1 MESHSFCLNKLS
13 YGSHSNEWDLS
24 VFLYKG
30 AVLENRRTIL
40 NSIKANKYG
49 GVLRERIEFVSNLFE
64 YFDYRITI
72 GLSQRTIISEL
83 EKLFLFVR
91 WCENENKY
99 ISKESIAECF
109 IEWVNH
115 GILVVKENKQDE
127 YSAYKKYAVVA
138 NIIVSSQNLEKYPKT
153 KSLLLRTN
161 LKQSPQ
167 KKESNFIGESEVF
180 AFGKLLKALVDQLTI
195 EAIRG
200 ELSLLIKL
208 PNKKNVYLKGNLM
221 EVNLDYEKMRSQDKE
236 LALERRRAL
245 AENESLLDKYR
256 RSNLINLRIEAE
268 LMIFISQT
276 NMNLSQALDLKLTNF
291 RWMIKDDEYHAFTV
305 YKNRRQGKAT
315 FKCYKEYKDIFL
327 RYLEWVKDVGFCED
341 GSLFPFMAR
350 EKLIAKETKRKLHVV
365 RNFCKEIDFKYI
377 SSTPLRKFKANW
389 LFENGDDTSNVFNL
403 MSHQEGTFRKH
414 YQIVKREKAL
424 KELSSFNSQNLKKLA
439 IGLCSNNCENPQSIE
454 RESNTAQPD
463 CVNPEGCLFCVYHKD
478 VISYD
483 YCFKLISHIHLKRLE
498 MVLNPSLDNHPAKFL
513 IERINQKIDRLKS
526 LSETQEKWIAKAQM
540 EVQSGVYHSDWID
553 YILFLEEMV

>member
-1 MESHSFCLNKLS
+1 MA
-13 YGSHSNEWDLS
+13 HSNEWDLS
-24 VFLYKG
+24 VFLYKD

-167 KKESNFIGESEVF
+167 KKESNLISESEVF

-200 ELSLLIKL
+200 ELPI
-208 PNKKNVYLKGNLM
+208 
-221 EVNLDYEKMRSQDKE
+221 
-236 LALERRRAL
+236 RA
-245 AENESLLDKYR
+245 
-256 RSNLINLRIEAE
+256 
-268 LMIFISQT
+268 
-276 NMNLSQALDLKLTNF
+276 NLSHV
-291 RWMIKDDEYHAFTV
+291 DD
-305 YKNRRQGKAT
+305 
-315 FKCYKEYKDIFL
+315 
-327 RYLEWVKDVGFCED
+327 
-341 GSLFPFMAR
+341 
-350 EKLIAKETKRKLHVV
+350 
-365 RNFCKEIDFKYI
+365 
-377 SSTPLRKFKANW
+377 
-389 LFENGDDTSNVFNL
+389 
-403 MSHQEGTFRKH
+403 
-414 YQIVKREKAL
+414 
-424 KELSSFNSQNLKKLA
+424 
-439 IGLCSNNCENPQSIE
+439 
-454 RESNTAQPD
+454 
-463 CVNPEGCLFCVYHKD
+463 
-478 VISYD
+478 ISYTLVPP
-483 YCFKLISHIHLKRLE
+483 K
-498 MVLNPSLDNHPAKFL
+498 
-513 IERINQKIDRLKS
+513 
-526 LSETQEKWIAKAQM
+526 
-540 EVQSGVYHSDWID
+540 
-553 YILFLEEMV
+553 